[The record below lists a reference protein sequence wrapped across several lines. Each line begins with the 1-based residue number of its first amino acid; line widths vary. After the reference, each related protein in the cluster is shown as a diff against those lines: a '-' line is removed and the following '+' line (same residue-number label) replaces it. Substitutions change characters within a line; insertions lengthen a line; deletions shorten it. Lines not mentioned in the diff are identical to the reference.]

1 MLQPIRVQTGPNK
14 VESAVLHV
22 VDMEAS
28 NADKRFTAM
37 VRCNPLHTFL
47 FNSTG
52 KLLVLNDAAKQACL
66 HSTAG
71 LKLPEGQ
78 DITLQALF
86 ELGTYA
92 GESISLM
99 TFDCK
104 DDLYTLSLEV
114 DKAAKQVRLRST
126 AGLKLPEGHDVTLQA
141 LLELGTYA
149 GDFVSLVTFDC
160 SYHLYMSW
168 LVLSYAA
175 KQACLHSMAAL
186 KLPEGQDITL
196 QALLELG
203 IYVECFRG
211 TRRGTGCFSGCNA
224 RHLPFAAGQVQ
235 PHAGP
240 RQP

>member
-66 HSTAG
+66 H
-71 LKLPEGQ
+71 
-78 DITLQALF
+78 
-86 ELGTYA
+86 
-92 GESISLM
+92 
-99 TFDCK
+99 
-104 DDLYTLSLEV
+104 
-114 DKAAKQVRLRST
+114 ST